1 MGGRRAARTYFETDK
16 GGTAMIVEQFVSF
29 DIARMLKEAGFDV
42 PCRGVYV
49 TDRTGYYEFREY
61 DNKQTTDDLCW
72 NTEDGFQYEYLAPTQ
87 ALAARWLREV
97 YNVAIYS
104 LYDDDMEQWFYVVD
118 AFTKNPVING
128 FQSGSEYDDY
138 ESAFEDGLREA
149 IKMIKK

>member
-1 MGGRRAARTYFETDK
+1 
-16 GGTAMIVEQFVSF
+16 MIEESYVSF
-29 DIARMLKEAGFDV
+29 DTSRMLKEAGFEANLKT
-42 PCRGVYV
+42 RYV
-49 TDRTGYYEFREY
+49 EEEKDEWAFWESGTKRSDYNYF
-61 DNKQTTDDLCW
+61 DDTIAC
-72 NTEDGFQYEYLAPTQ
+72 PTQ

-149 IKMIKK
+149 IKLIKK

>member
-1 MGGRRAARTYFETDK
+1 MLGGIV
-16 GGTAMIVEQFVSF
+16 MIEEQYVSF
-29 DIARMLKEAGFDV
+29 DTAKLLKDAGFDV
-42 PCRGVYV
+42 PCTSQYTEGMGVWSGKYPYNFNEE
-49 TDRTGYYEFREY
+49 DFGYSR
-61 DNKQTTDDLCW
+61 
-72 NTEDGFQYEYLAPTQ
+72 PTQ
-87 ALAARWLREV
+87 ALAERWLREV

-149 IKMIKK
+149 IKLIKK

>member
-1 MGGRRAARTYFETDK
+1 
-16 GGTAMIVEQFVSF
+16 MIEESYVSF
-29 DIARMLKEAGFDV
+29 STAKLLKEAGFDV

-72 NTEDGFQYEYLAPTQ
+72 DTEDGFQYEYLAPTQ
-87 ALAARWLREV
+87 ALAERWLREV

-104 LYDDDMEQWFYVVD
+104 LYDADMEQWFYVVD
-118 AFTKNPVING
+118 AFTKNPMING

-149 IKMIKK
+149 IKLIKKQ

>member
-1 MGGRRAARTYFETDK
+1 
-16 GGTAMIVEQFVSF
+16 MIEEQFVSF
-29 DIARMLKEAGFDV
+29 DTAKLLKEAGFDV
-42 PCRGVYV
+42 PCFNQYTERGTIWHCDCPENFNKSQCV
-49 TDRTGYYEFREY
+49 TS
-61 DNKQTTDDLCW
+61 C
-72 NTEDGFQYEYLAPTQ
+72 PTQ
-87 ALAARWLREV
+87 DLAARWLREV

-149 IKMIKK
+149 IKLIKK